1 MVEVKAY
8 LLTKLC
14 HNSGGNN
21 LNSSNKNVDIIRPII
36 FSLVYTIYFYVATK
50 LIVENNMHISIHNI
64 TVGNIYRKLMEDF
77 VVMLLIPCILMIIYR
92 GRLIELKLHFTHTYL
107 QYALIVIMALLFI
120 LHNDFTIQGF
130 YKPFFYLVIVA
141 FGEELVFRGYVY
153 NKLSK
158 YNRLLAIIVSGFFF
172 GILHAI
178 LPGIVAG
185 DSLERI
191 IFSMINEIGGGII
204 MGYYFIYLLEKSKSL
219 YIPIFVHAI
228 LNYSRG
234 GIGIITMIGAG
245 VYLYI
250 ADKNGTRQ
258 PLHL

>member
-1 MVEVKAY
+1 MV
-8 LLTKLC
+8 
-14 HNSGGNN
+14 GGKG
-21 LNSSNKNVDIIRPII
+21 LNSRRWNVDIIRTII
-36 FSLVYTIYFYVATK
+36 FSFIYTIYFYITVK
-50 LIVENNMHISIHNI
+50 LTVENNMHISIHNI

-92 GRLIELKLHFTHTYL
+92 GRLIEFRLHFTHTYL
-107 QYALIVIMALLFI
+107 QYALIIIMALLFI

-141 FGEELVFRGYVY
+141 FGEEFVFRGYVY

-158 YNRLLAIIVSGFFF
+158 QNRLLAIIVSGFFF

-178 LPGIVAG
+178 LPGILAG
-185 DSLERI
+185 DSLRRI
-191 IFSMINEIGGGII
+191 VFSMINEIGGGII

-228 LNYSRG
+228 SNYSRC

-245 VYLYI
+245 IYLYI
-250 ADKNGTRQ
+250 ADKNRTKQ
-258 PLHL
+258 SLHL